1 MTVPTISIIGGGI
14 GGLTLALTLERA
26 GIDYHL
32 YERVPKLEEV
42 GAGIWLAPNALQV
55 MESLGCLKAIGSQGH
70 SIDRITIGTSDLSPI
85 SDHDQ
90 DFIKQKFG
98 YSSIAIHRARLQQI
112 LYERIPSDKIS
123 LGIPK

>member
-42 GAGIWLAPNALQV
+42 GAGI
-55 MESLGCLKAIGSQGH
+55 MFK
-70 SIDRITIGTSDLSPI
+70 
-85 SDHDQ
+85 
-90 DFIKQKFG
+90 KQM
-98 YSSIAIHRARLQQI
+98 LE
-112 LYERIPSDKIS
+112 LYELS
-123 LGIPK
+123 